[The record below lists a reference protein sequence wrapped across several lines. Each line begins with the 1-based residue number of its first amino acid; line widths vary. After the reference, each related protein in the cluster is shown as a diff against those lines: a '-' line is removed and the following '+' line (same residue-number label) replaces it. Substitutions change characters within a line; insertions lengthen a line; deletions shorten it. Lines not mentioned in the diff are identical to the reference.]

1 MDMRFPQE
9 LLHFL
14 YMIFFKPISL
24 HAQINQLD
32 PGIGNVATLL
42 TRSYD
47 RSAQPLKNLALFYI
61 LIMPWLLGFGTGM
74 LLSQLGLEVNW
85 LKLAFYLLVG
95 ITLSLTFSIHFCIAF
110 LLPFSVVVAFWSGN
124 AFAPEV
130 GIFFSLMLGLTYGL
144 NGGSA
149 KWGLTAG
156 LVYGF
161 AFGLILNPLNGL
173 YVGAAFLIGYFRI
186 IFYLFEALW
195 SWSLAKRSE
204 SENARS
210 LWRLNPVVWDELIW
224 LPLPGLDRHLQAL
237 KRQNESAGQVAILQV
252 QESFRQ
258 GWASERIQKEG

>member
-1 MDMRFPQE
+1 VQFPQD
-9 LLHFL
+9 LFRFL
-14 YMIFFKPISL
+14 YWIYFRPFSL
-24 HAQINQLD
+24 HAWINQLD
-32 PGIGNVATLL
+32 PNIGSVPALL
-42 TRSYD
+42 TRSHE
-47 RSAQPLKNLALFYI
+47 RSVQSLKKLALFSIFI
-61 LIMPWLLGFGTGM
+61 LPGLLGFGTG
-74 LLSQLGLEVNW
+74 LLLLRLGLDVNW
-85 LKLAFYLLVG
+85 LKLTFYLLVAMA
-95 ITLSLTFSIHFCIAF
+95 LSLTFSIHSCIAF

-130 GIFFSLMLGLTYGL
+130 GIFLSLMLGLMYGL

-186 IFYLFEALW
+186 IFYLLEALL

-204 SENARS
+204 SENALS

-237 KRQNESAGQVAILQV
+237 KRQNESAAQVAILQV

-258 GWASERIQKEG
+258 GWASERVQKER